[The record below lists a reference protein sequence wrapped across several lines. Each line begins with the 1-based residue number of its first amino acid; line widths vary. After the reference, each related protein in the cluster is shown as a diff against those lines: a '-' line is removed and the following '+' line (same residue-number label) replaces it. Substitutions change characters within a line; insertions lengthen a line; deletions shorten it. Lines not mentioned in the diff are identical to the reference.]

1 MNNIYNENTSVSAY
15 RMFEVLKFLMQKPA
29 SVQEIKEHLEKL
41 DNGKIYSKNVI
52 YKYLTT
58 LKFAGM
64 YVKKNKCKYEITKFP
79 FKFDFND
86 NDLKALGILNK
97 AIDYVPENEISDNL
111 KTLFYRLNMRFTL
124 ENKIKIQKYIPNTT
138 KMENISKQQK
148 TLVETYTSYCKDN
161 YRYSI
166 TMKNIFGH
174 TEKIIAEPIETF
186 VKNSQVY
193 LKIFCT
199 RPNRYLELNVK
210 QILKIEALPHQKIR
224 KYSSSTTIYKL
235 TNKLAKRYTLRNG
248 ETIDRILDDESI
260 IIKNNMEPKN
270 LLFLRLLRY
279 DECCEIISPKQDR
292 ETMKQ
297 LIEKS
302 LNNFRN
308 S

>member
-1 MNNIYNENTSVSAY
+1 MNNNYNENTSVSAY

-29 SVQEIKEHLEKL
+29 SIQEIKEYLEKL

-64 YVKKNKCKYEITKFP
+64 NVKRNKCKYEITKFP
-79 FKFDFND
+79 FKFDFSD
-86 NDLKALGILNK
+86 NDLNALSILNK

-124 ENKIKIQKYIPNTT
+124 ENKLKIQKFTPNTNLT
-138 KMENISKQQK
+138 QNLSTEQKMLI
-148 TLVETYTSYCKDN
+148 ETYNSYCKDN
-161 YRYSI
+161 YRYTI
-166 TMKNIFGH
+166 TMKNLFGH
-174 TEKIIAEPIETF
+174 TEKIIAEPIETYI
-186 VKNSQVY
+186 KDSKLY

-199 RPNRYLELNVK
+199 RPNRYLELNVE
-210 QILKIEALPHQKIR
+210 QIIKIEALPHQKTK
-224 KYSSSTTIYKL
+224 KYSSATTIFKL

-248 ETIDRILDDESI
+248 ETIEKILDDESI
-260 IIKNNMEPKN
+260 IIKNDMEPKN
-270 LLFLRLLRY
+270 LLYLRLLRY

-292 ETMKQ
+292 EIMKQ

-302 LNNFRN
+302 LNNYRN